1 MRILYVYEGPRNA
14 AREEEVLR
22 TLNDRFGGVRQ
33 TDSHS
38 GEEGLMTV
46 TLEADEDG
54 SLAIVEH
61 LRGRGDLLDAVQGS
75 FGENA

>member
-14 AREEEVLR
+14 AREAEVLR
-22 TLNDRFGGVRQ
+22 TLNDRFGGVSQ

-38 GEEGLMTV
+38 GEEGLTTV
-46 TLEADEDG
+46 TLEAEEQR

-61 LRGRGDLLDAVQGS
+61 LREQSDVLDAVQGS

>member
-1 MRILYVYEGPRNA
+1 MSADLTTRPLVGEA
-14 AREEEVLR
+14 
-22 TLNDRFGGVRQ
+22 DRGVGGVRQ

-38 GEEGLMTV
+38 GEEGLTTV
-46 TLEADEDG
+46 PLEADEDG

>member
-22 TLNDRFGGVRQ
+22 TLNEEFGGVSQ
-33 TDSHS
+33 TESHS
-38 GEEGLMTV
+38 GEEGLTTV
-46 TLEADEDG
+46 TLEAAEES
-54 SLAIVEH
+54 SLPIVEH

>member
-22 TLNDRFGGVRQ
+22 TLNDRFGSVSQ

-38 GEEGLMTV
+38 GEEGLTTV
-46 TLEADEDG
+46 ALEAEEER
-54 SLAIVEH
+54 SLAVVEH
-61 LRGRGDLLDAVQGS
+61 LREQSDVLDAVQGS